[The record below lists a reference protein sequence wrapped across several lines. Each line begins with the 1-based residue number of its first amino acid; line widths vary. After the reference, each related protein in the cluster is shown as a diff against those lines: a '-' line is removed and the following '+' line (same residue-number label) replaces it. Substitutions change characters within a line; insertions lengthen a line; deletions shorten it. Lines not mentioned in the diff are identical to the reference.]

1 MLLPL
6 AEKSG
11 KEQTTQPPTAQ
22 KAAGNQNAREPVIL
36 TTAAYLLFAALALV
50 LILFLVPLAEDMGKK
65 QTTQAPTA
73 QHATG
78 NQNARE
84 PVILTTAAF
93 LLFAA
98 LVLILLHIKKNC
110 DKPIANF
117 FGTSALIHV
126 KGHRSVRPLCLFVPT
141 SQLRLHVS
149 CHQTLWVPHRPR
161 RR

>member
-36 TTAAYLLFAALALV
+36 TTAAFLLFAALV
-50 LILFLVPLAEDMGKK
+50 LILFLVPLAEEPGEE

-73 QHATG
+73 QKATG
-78 NQNARE
+78 NQDARE

>member
-6 AEKSG
+6 AEESG
-11 KEQTTQPPTAQ
+11 KEQTTHAPTAQ

-36 TTAAYLLFAALALV
+36 ATAAFLLFAAFF
-50 LILFLVPLAEDMGKK
+50 LFLVPLAEEMGKE
-65 QTTQAPTA
+65 QTTQTLTA

-126 KGHRSVRPLCLFVPT
+126 KGHRSVRPLCSFVPT